1 MVKVRLQGERCSKR
15 ERGGG
20 GGGGSAVSVNEMHG
34 CGSVRMADL

>member
-15 ERGGG
+15 ERGG